1 MDARVDL
8 RDDVK
13 RQLAHYQGQLA
24 VSNPDLYRHL
34 ALYLQVLRSGLLTAV
49 QQACFH
55 LATQVEPSR
64 YQELPIRQRQHLHQR
79 MVSLVARTTTLLT
92 VEQVAHLAGQLE
104 RKRRN
109 TKRSNQERLI
119 AALEARA
126 SMDGDAPSLPVP
138 EGSINLGLALPLAPE
153 LFEPRSISGLLPM
166 EDGGSP
172 FGDRESQ
179 VSSQE
184 DDSDFELPSDRDG
197 AEHLQA
203 VEAMVAAF
211 GEVLASS
218 LQAKG
223 LEGSLLRDDSDKD
236 SDELS
241 GDDSDGSSRDDND
254 GSSRDDND
262 DASDE
267 VCGDVEPETRPLAPW
282 DQAHL
287 PRNPVDLLLWLDG
300 FERAIAQRL
309 RNLSHTLN
317 VELLRQGVSRSL
329 LPVSLLDAALKGQLE
344 PLSAPANVLRV
355 PLPFGS
361 PDGPAALEA
370 GAVLL
375 RLSDLELEQ
384 PKLRTCRSRVQQHRQ
399 ELRRMAQHYRR
410 LERRLQSLEAEQLW
424 LQDITTAQATPKTP

>member
-1 MDARVDL
+1 MDL

-13 RQLAHYQGQLA
+13 RQLAHHQGQLA

-64 YQELPIRQRQHLHQR
+64 YQELPSRQRQHLHQR
-79 MVSLVARTTTLLT
+79 MVSLVARTTSLLT

-104 RKRRN
+104 RKRLN
-109 TKRSNQERLI
+109 SKRSNQERLI

-126 SMDGDAPSLPVP
+126 SRDGDSPSLPSP
-138 EGSINLGLALPLAPE
+138 EGSINLGLALPLAPDF
-153 LFEPRSISGLLPM
+153 FEPHSISGLLPID
-166 EDGGSP
+166 DGGSSM
-172 FGDRESQ
+172 GESEAQ
-179 VSSQE
+179 GTSQA
-184 DDSDFELPSDRDG
+184 DDSGFELPSDMDE
-197 AEHLQA
+197 AEHLEA

-211 GEVLASS
+211 GEVLSSS
-218 LQAKG
+218 LQASG
-223 LEGSLLRDDSDKD
+223 DDTDEASGDDTDEAGFAD
-236 SDELS
+236 SDEVRV
-241 GDDSDGSSRDDND
+241 G
-254 GSSRDDND
+254 
-262 DASDE
+262 A
-267 VCGDVEPETRPLAPW
+267 RPLAPW

-287 PRNPVDLLLWLDG
+287 PRNPVALLLWLDG

-309 RNLSHTLN
+309 RNLSHAMN

-361 PDGPAALEA
+361 PDGPASLEA

-424 LQDITTAQATPKTP
+424 LQDITTAQAPPETP

>member
-1 MDARVDL
+1 MDL

-13 RQLAHYQGQLA
+13 RQLAHHQGQLA

-64 YQELPIRQRQHLHQR
+64 YQELPSRQRQHLHQR
-79 MVSLVARTTTLLT
+79 MVSLVARTTSLLT

-104 RKRRN
+104 RKRLN
-109 TKRSNQERLI
+109 SKRSNQERLI

-126 SMDGDAPSLPVP
+126 SRDGDSPSLPSP
-138 EGSINLGLALPLAPE
+138 EGSINLGLALPLAPDF
-153 LFEPRSISGLLPM
+153 FEPHSITGLLPID
-166 EDGGSP
+166 DGGSSM
-172 FGDRESQ
+172 GESEAQ
-179 VSSQE
+179 GTSQA
-184 DDSDFELPSDRDG
+184 DDSGFELPSDMDE
-197 AEHLQA
+197 AEHLEA

-211 GEVLASS
+211 GEVLSSS
-218 LQAKG
+218 LQASG
-223 LEGSLLRDDSDKD
+223 DDTDEASGDDTDEAGFAD
-236 SDELS
+236 SDEVRV
-241 GDDSDGSSRDDND
+241 G
-254 GSSRDDND
+254 
-262 DASDE
+262 A
-267 VCGDVEPETRPLAPW
+267 RPLAPW

-287 PRNPVDLLLWLDG
+287 PRNPVALLLWLDG

-309 RNLSHTLN
+309 RNLSHALN

-424 LQDITTAQATPKTP
+424 LQDITTAQAPPETP

>member
-1 MDARVDL
+1 MDL

-13 RQLAHYQGQLA
+13 RQLAHHQGQLA

-64 YQELPIRQRQHLHQR
+64 YQELPSRQRQHLHQR
-79 MVSLVARTTTLLT
+79 MVSLVARTTSLLT

-109 TKRSNQERLI
+109 SKRSNQERLI

-126 SMDGDAPSLPVP
+126 SRDGDAPAPPNP

-153 LFEPRSISGLLPM
+153 LFESRSISGLLPM
-166 EDGGSP
+166 DDGGLP

-179 VSSQE
+179 GSSQE
-184 DDSDFELPSDRDG
+184 DDSGFELPSDMDE

-211 GEVLASS
+211 GEVLSSS
-218 LQAKG
+218 LQG
-223 LEGSLLRDDSDKD
+223 RDIEGAGRGDDTSDGIED
-236 SDELS
+236 DAD
-241 GDDSDGSSRDDND
+241 DDSDGASGD
-254 GSSRDDND
+254 GE
-262 DASDE
+262 A
-267 VCGDVEPETRPLAPW
+267 ETRPLAPW

-287 PRNPVDLLLWLDG
+287 PRNPVALLLWLDG
-300 FERAIAQRL
+300 FERAVGQRL
-309 RNLSHTLN
+309 RNLSHALN

-399 ELRRMAQHYRR
+399 ELRRMAQRYRR

-424 LQDITTAQATPKTP
+424 LQDITTAQTALKTSKPKTP

>member
-1 MDARVDL
+1 VDL
-8 RDDVK
+8 REDVK
-13 RQLAHYQGQLA
+13 RQLAHHQGQLA

-34 ALYLQVLRSGLLTAV
+34 ALYLQVLRTGLLTAV

-64 YQELPIRQRQHLHQR
+64 YQELPSRQRQHLHQR
-79 MVSLVARTTTLLT
+79 MVSLVARTTSLLT

-126 SMDGDAPSLPVP
+126 SREGDAPSLPSP

-153 LFEPRSISGLLPM
+153 LFEPRSISGLLPI

-172 FGDRESQ
+172 FVDRESQ
-179 VSSQE
+179 GPSQG
-184 DDSDFELPSDRDG
+184 DDSGFELPSDMDE

-211 GEVLASS
+211 GEVLSSS
-218 LQAKG
+218 LQARG
-223 LEGSLLRDDSDKD
+223 LEGALLG
-236 SDELS
+236 DEF
-241 GDDSDGSSRDDND
+241 GDDSDV
-254 GSSRDDND
+254 SSRDDND
-262 DASDE
+262 DD
-267 VCGDVEPETRPLAPW
+267 GNVEAETRPLAPW

-287 PRNPVDLLLWLDG
+287 PRDPVALLLWLDG

-309 RNLSHTLN
+309 RNLSHALN

-329 LPVSLLDAALKGQLE
+329 LPVTLLDAALKGHLE
-344 PLSAPANVLRV
+344 PLSAPPNVLRV

-361 PDGPAALEA
+361 PDGPASLEA

-375 RLSDLELEQ
+375 RLGDLEMEQ

-399 ELRRMAQHYRR
+399 DLRRMAQHYRR

-424 LQDITTAQATPKTP
+424 LQDITPAQAAPKPPVPKAPTPPEAPSP

>member
-1 MDARVDL
+1 
-8 RDDVK
+8 
-13 RQLAHYQGQLA
+13 
-24 VSNPDLYRHL
+24 
-34 ALYLQVLRSGLLTAV
+34 
-49 QQACFH
+49 
-55 LATQVEPSR
+55 
-64 YQELPIRQRQHLHQR
+64 
-79 MVSLVARTTTLLT
+79 MVSLVARTTSLLT

-104 RKRRN
+104 RKRLN
-109 TKRSNQERLI
+109 SKRSNQERLI

-126 SMDGDAPSLPVP
+126 SRDGEAPSLPSP

-166 EDGGSP
+166 DEGDSP
-172 FGDRESQ
+172 FGDRRSEG
-179 VSSQE
+179 SSQE
-184 DDSDFELPSDRDG
+184 DDSSFELPSDMDE

-211 GEVLASS
+211 GEVLSSS
-218 LQAKG
+218 LQARG
-223 LEGSLLRDDSDKD
+223 LEGALRGDDTDDDSD
-236 SDELS
+236 EAS
-241 GDDSDGSSRDDND
+241 GDGE
-254 GSSRDDND
+254 
-262 DASDE
+262 A
-267 VCGDVEPETRPLAPW
+267 ETRPLAPW

-287 PRNPVDLLLWLDG
+287 PRNPVALLLWLDG

-309 RNLSHTLN
+309 RNLSHAMN

-424 LQDITTAQATPKTP
+424 LQDITTAQAPPETP

>member
-1 MDARVDL
+1 MDL
-8 RDDVK
+8 NDDVK
-13 RQLAHYQGQLA
+13 RQLAHHQGQLA

-64 YQELPIRQRQHLHQR
+64 YQELPSRQRQHLHQR
-79 MVSLVARTTTLLT
+79 MASLVARTTSLLT

-104 RKRRN
+104 RKRLN
-109 TKRSNQERLI
+109 SKRSNQERLI

-126 SMDGDAPSLPVP
+126 SRDGDSPSLPSP
-138 EGSINLGLALPLAPE
+138 EGSINLGLALPLAPDF
-153 LFEPRSISGLLPM
+153 FEPHSISGLLPID
-166 EDGGSP
+166 DGGSSM
-172 FGDRESQ
+172 GESEAQ
-179 VSSQE
+179 GTSQA
-184 DDSDFELPSDRDG
+184 DDSGFELPSDMDE
-197 AEHLQA
+197 AEHLEA

-211 GEVLASS
+211 GEVLSSS
-218 LQAKG
+218 LQASG
-223 LEGSLLRDDSDKD
+223 DDTDEASGDDTDEAGFAD
-236 SDELS
+236 SDEVRV
-241 GDDSDGSSRDDND
+241 G
-254 GSSRDDND
+254 
-262 DASDE
+262 A
-267 VCGDVEPETRPLAPW
+267 RPLAPW

-287 PRNPVDLLLWLDG
+287 PRNPVALLLWLDG

-309 RNLSHTLN
+309 RNLSHAMN

-361 PDGPAALEA
+361 PDGPASLEA

-424 LQDITTAQATPKTP
+424 LQDITTAQAPPETP

>member
-1 MDARVDL
+1 MDL

-13 RQLAHYQGQLA
+13 RQLAHHQGQLA

-64 YQELPIRQRQHLHQR
+64 YQELPSRQRQHLHQR
-79 MVSLVARTTTLLT
+79 MASLVARTTSLLT

-104 RKRRN
+104 RKRLN
-109 TKRSNQERLI
+109 SKRSNQERLI

-126 SMDGDAPSLPVP
+126 SRDGDAPSLPSP
-138 EGSINLGLALPLAPE
+138 EGSINLGLALPLAPDF
-153 LFEPRSISGLLPM
+153 FEPHSISGLLPID
-166 EDGGSP
+166 DGGSSM
-172 FGDRESQ
+172 GEREAQGTSQ
-179 VSSQE
+179 D
-184 DDSDFELPSDRDG
+184 DDSGFELPSDMDE
-197 AEHLQA
+197 AEHLEA

-211 GEVLASS
+211 GEVLSSS
-218 LQAKG
+218 LQASG
-223 LEGSLLRDDSDKD
+223 DDTDEASGDDTDEAGFAD
-236 SDELS
+236 SDEVRV
-241 GDDSDGSSRDDND
+241 G
-254 GSSRDDND
+254 
-262 DASDE
+262 A
-267 VCGDVEPETRPLAPW
+267 RPLAPW

-287 PRNPVDLLLWLDG
+287 PRNPVALLLWLDG

-309 RNLSHTLN
+309 RNLSHALN

-361 PDGPAALEA
+361 PDGPAPLEA

-410 LERRLQSLEAEQLW
+410 LERRLESLEAEQLW
-424 LQDITTAQATPKTP
+424 LQDITTAQAAPKISAPKTP

>member
-1 MDARVDL
+1 VDL
-8 RDDVK
+8 REDVK
-13 RQLAHYQGQLA
+13 RQLAHHQGQLA

-64 YQELPIRQRQHLHQR
+64 YQELPSRQRQHLHQR
-79 MVSLVARTTTLLT
+79 MASLVARTTSLLT

-104 RKRRN
+104 RKRLN
-109 TKRSNQERLI
+109 SKRSNQERLI

-126 SMDGDAPSLPVP
+126 SRDGDAPSLPTP

-172 FGDRESQ
+172 FGNRESHGP
-179 VSSQE
+179 SQD
-184 DDSDFELPSDRDG
+184 DDSGLELPSDMDEV
-197 AEHLQA
+197 EHLQA

-211 GEVLASS
+211 GEVLSSS
-218 LQAKG
+218 LQARD
-223 LEGSLLRDDSDKD
+223 LEGSLRGDEIGDDADDGNDEVSDDDSDVAADTK
-236 SDELS
+236 
-241 GDDSDGSSRDDND
+241 
-254 GSSRDDND
+254 
-262 DASDE
+262 
-267 VCGDVEPETRPLAPW
+267 PLAPW

-287 PRNPVDLLLWLDG
+287 PRNPVALLLWLDG

-309 RNLSHTLN
+309 RNLSHALN
-317 VELLRQGVSRSL
+317 VELLRQGVSRNL
-329 LPVSLLDAALKGQLE
+329 LPVNLLDAALKGQLE
-344 PLSAPANVLRV
+344 PLSAPPNVLRV

-361 PDGPAALEA
+361 PDGPALLEA

-375 RLSDLELEQ
+375 RLGDLELEQ

-410 LERRLQSLEAEQLW
+410 LERRLESLEAEQLW
-424 LQDITTAQATPKTP
+424 LQDITSVQAPPKTP

>member
-1 MDARVDL
+1 MDL

-13 RQLAHYQGQLA
+13 RQLAHHQGQLA

-64 YQELPIRQRQHLHQR
+64 YQELPSRQRQHLHQR
-79 MVSLVARTTTLLT
+79 MASLVARTTSLLT
-92 VEQVAHLAGQLE
+92 VEQVSHLAGQLE
-104 RKRRN
+104 RKRLN
-109 TKRSNQERLI
+109 SKRSNQERLI

-126 SMDGDAPSLPVP
+126 SRDGDAPAPPNP

-153 LFEPRSISGLLPM
+153 LFESRSISGLLPM
-166 EDGGSP
+166 DDGGLP

-179 VSSQE
+179 GSSQE
-184 DDSDFELPSDRDG
+184 DDSGFELPSDMDE

-211 GEVLASS
+211 GEVLSSS
-218 LQAKG
+218 LQGRDIEGAGRGDDTSDG
-223 LEGSLLRDDSDKD
+223 LGDDADDDADDDSDEA
-236 SDELS
+236 SV
-241 GDDSDGSSRDDND
+241 DGE
-254 GSSRDDND
+254 
-262 DASDE
+262 AQ
-267 VCGDVEPETRPLAPW
+267 TRPLAPW

-287 PRNPVDLLLWLDG
+287 PRNPVALLLWLDG

-309 RNLSHTLN
+309 RNLSHALN

-424 LQDITTAQATPKTP
+424 LQDITTAQAPPKTP

>member
-1 MDARVDL
+1 MDL

-13 RQLAHYQGQLA
+13 RQLAHHQGQLA

-64 YQELPIRQRQHLHQR
+64 YQELPSRQRQHLHQR
-79 MVSLVARTTTLLT
+79 MVSLVARTTSLLT

-104 RKRRN
+104 RKRLN
-109 TKRSNQERLI
+109 SKRSNQERLI

-126 SMDGDAPSLPVP
+126 SRDGDSPSLPSP
-138 EGSINLGLALPLAPE
+138 EGSINLGLALPLAPDF
-153 LFEPRSISGLLPM
+153 FEPHSISGLLPID
-166 EDGGSP
+166 DGGSSM
-172 FGDRESQ
+172 GESEAQ
-179 VSSQE
+179 GTSQA
-184 DDSDFELPSDRDG
+184 DDSGFELPSDMDE
-197 AEHLQA
+197 AEHLEA

-211 GEVLASS
+211 GEVLSSS
-218 LQAKG
+218 LQASG
-223 LEGSLLRDDSDKD
+223 DDTDEASGDDTDEAGFAD
-236 SDELS
+236 SDEVRV
-241 GDDSDGSSRDDND
+241 G
-254 GSSRDDND
+254 
-262 DASDE
+262 A
-267 VCGDVEPETRPLAPW
+267 RPLAPW

-287 PRNPVDLLLWLDG
+287 PRNPVALLLWLDG

-309 RNLSHTLN
+309 RNLSHALN

-361 PDGPAALEA
+361 PDGPASLEA

-424 LQDITTAQATPKTP
+424 LQDITTAQAAPKTSAPKTP

>member
-1 MDARVDL
+1 VDL

-13 RQLAHYQGQLA
+13 RQLAHHQGQLA

-34 ALYLQVLRSGLLTAV
+34 ALYLQVLRAGLLNAV

-55 LATQVEPSR
+55 LATQVEPGR
-64 YQELPIRQRQHLHQR
+64 YQELPSRQRHHLHQR
-79 MVSLVARTTTLLT
+79 MVSLVARTTSLLT

-104 RKRRN
+104 GKRLSS
-109 TKRSNQERLI
+109 KRSNQERLI

-126 SMDGDAPSLPVP
+126 SRDGEAPSLPNP

-153 LFEPRSISGLLPM
+153 LFEPRSISGLLPT

-172 FGDRESQ
+172 FGDGDFQGTSQ
-179 VSSQE
+179 G
-184 DDSDFELPSDRDG
+184 DDSGFELPSDAMDE

-211 GEVLASS
+211 GEVLSSS
-218 LQAKG
+218 LQATG
-223 LEGSLLRDDSDKD
+223 LEGDEIGDCADDG
-236 SDELS
+236 SDEAS
-241 GDDSDGSSRDDND
+241 G
-254 GSSRDDND
+254 DDND
-262 DASDE
+262 DNDDNHDTDDQR
-267 VCGDVEPETRPLAPW
+267 DVGAETRPLAPW

-287 PRNPVDLLLWLDG
+287 PRNPLALLHWLDG
-300 FERAIAQRL
+300 FERAIGQRL
-309 RNLSHTLN
+309 RNLSHALN

-361 PDGPAALEA
+361 PDGPAPLEA

-424 LQDITTAQATPKTP
+424 LQDITTAQAPPKTPAPKTSAPETP

>member
-1 MDARVDL
+1 MDL

-13 RQLAHYQGQLA
+13 RQLAHHQGQLA

-34 ALYLQVLRSGLLTAV
+34 ALYLQVLRAGLLTAV

-64 YQELPIRQRQHLHQR
+64 YQELPSRQRQHLHQR
-79 MVSLVARTTTLLT
+79 MASLVARTTSLLT

-104 RKRRN
+104 RKRLN
-109 TKRSNQERLI
+109 SKRSNQERLI

-126 SMDGDAPSLPVP
+126 SRDGDSPSLPSP
-138 EGSINLGLALPLAPE
+138 EGSINLGLALPLAPDF
-153 LFEPRSISGLLPM
+153 FEPHSISGLLPID
-166 EDGGSP
+166 DGGSSM
-172 FGDRESQ
+172 GESEAQ
-179 VSSQE
+179 GTSQA
-184 DDSDFELPSDRDG
+184 DDSGFELPSDMDE
-197 AEHLQA
+197 AEHLEA

-211 GEVLASS
+211 GEVLSSS
-218 LQAKG
+218 LQASG
-223 LEGSLLRDDSDKD
+223 DDTDEASGDDTDEAGFAD
-236 SDELS
+236 SDEVRV
-241 GDDSDGSSRDDND
+241 G
-254 GSSRDDND
+254 
-262 DASDE
+262 A
-267 VCGDVEPETRPLAPW
+267 RPLAPW

-287 PRNPVDLLLWLDG
+287 PRNPVALLLWLDG

-309 RNLSHTLN
+309 RNLSHAMN

-424 LQDITTAQATPKTP
+424 LQDITTAQAPPKTP

>member
-1 MDARVDL
+1 MDL

-13 RQLAHYQGQLA
+13 RQLAHHQGQLA

-64 YQELPIRQRQHLHQR
+64 YQELPSRQRQHLHQR
-79 MVSLVARTTTLLT
+79 MASLVARTTSLLT

-104 RKRRN
+104 RKRLN
-109 TKRSNQERLI
+109 SKRSNQERLI

-126 SMDGDAPSLPVP
+126 SRDGDSPSLPSP
-138 EGSINLGLALPLAPE
+138 EGSINLGLALPLAPDF
-153 LFEPRSISGLLPM
+153 FEPHSISGLLPI
-166 EDGGSP
+166 D
-172 FGDRESQ
+172 DD
-179 VSSQE
+179 VSSIGEREAQGTSQD
-184 DDSDFELPSDRDG
+184 DDSGFELPSDMDE
-197 AEHLQA
+197 AEHLEA

-211 GEVLASS
+211 GEVLSSS
-218 LQAKG
+218 LQASG
-223 LEGSLLRDDSDKD
+223 DDTDEASGDDTDEAGFAD
-236 SDELS
+236 SDEVRV
-241 GDDSDGSSRDDND
+241 G
-254 GSSRDDND
+254 
-262 DASDE
+262 A
-267 VCGDVEPETRPLAPW
+267 RPLAPW

-287 PRNPVDLLLWLDG
+287 PRNPVALLLWLDG

-309 RNLSHTLN
+309 RNLSHALN

-361 PDGPAALEA
+361 PDGPAPLEA

-410 LERRLQSLEAEQLW
+410 LERRLESLEAEQLW
-424 LQDITTAQATPKTP
+424 LQDITTAQAAPKISAPKTP

>member
-1 MDARVDL
+1 VDL

-13 RQLAHYQGQLA
+13 RQLAHHQGQLA

-55 LATQVEPSR
+55 LATQVDPSR
-64 YQELPIRQRQHLHQR
+64 YQELPSRQRQHLHQR
-79 MVSLVARTTTLLT
+79 MVSLVARTTSLLT

-109 TKRSNQERLI
+109 SKRSNQERLI

-126 SMDGDAPSLPVP
+126 SRDGEPPSPPNP

-153 LFEPRSISGLLPM
+153 LFESRSISGLLPM
-166 EDGGSP
+166 DDGGSP

-179 VSSQE
+179 GFSQE
-184 DDSDFELPSDRDG
+184 DDSGFELPSDMDE

-211 GEVLASS
+211 GEVLSSS
-218 LQAKG
+218 LQG
-223 LEGSLLRDDSDKD
+223 RDLEGAGRGDDTSDGIEND
-236 SDELS
+236 AD
-241 GDDSDGSSRDDND
+241 DDSDGASGD
-254 GSSRDDND
+254 GE
-262 DASDE
+262 A
-267 VCGDVEPETRPLAPW
+267 ETRPLAPW

-287 PRNPVDLLLWLDG
+287 PRDPVALLLWLDG
-300 FERAIAQRL
+300 FERALGQRL
-309 RNLSHTLN
+309 RNLSHALN

-424 LQDITTAQATPKTP
+424 LQDITTAQAAPKTP

>member
-1 MDARVDL
+1 MDL

-13 RQLAHYQGQLA
+13 RQLAHHQGQLA

-64 YQELPIRQRQHLHQR
+64 YQELPSPQRQHLHQR
-79 MVSLVARTTTLLT
+79 MASLVARTTSLLT
-92 VEQVAHLAGQLE
+92 VEQVSHLAGQLE

-109 TKRSNQERLI
+109 SKRSNQERLI

-126 SMDGDAPSLPVP
+126 SRDGDAPSLPSP

-166 EDGGSP
+166 DDGGSP

-179 VSSQE
+179 GSSQE
-184 DDSDFELPSDRDG
+184 DDSGFELPSDMDE

-211 GEVLASS
+211 GEVLSSS
-218 LQAKG
+218 LQG
-223 LEGSLLRDDSDKD
+223 RDLEGTGPGDDTIDGNE
-236 SDELS
+236 DEADEESEEVS
-241 GDDSDGSSRDDND
+241 GDLG
-254 GSSRDDND
+254 
-262 DASDE
+262 A
-267 VCGDVEPETRPLAPW
+267 ETRPLAPW

-287 PRNPVDLLLWLDG
+287 PRTPVALLLWLDG
-300 FERAIAQRL
+300 FERAVGQRL
-309 RNLSHTLN
+309 RNLSHALN

-424 LQDITTAQATPKTP
+424 LQDITTAQAAPKTSAPKTP

>member
-1 MDARVDL
+1 MDL

-13 RQLAHYQGQLA
+13 RQLAHHQGQLA

-49 QQACFH
+49 KQACFH

-64 YQELPIRQRQHLHQR
+64 YQQLPSRQRQHLHQR
-79 MVSLVARTTTLLT
+79 MASLVARTTSLLT

-104 RKRRN
+104 RKRLN
-109 TKRSNQERLI
+109 SKRSNQERLI

-126 SMDGDAPSLPVP
+126 SRDGDAPSLPTP

-179 VSSQE
+179 GPSQD
-184 DDSDFELPSDRDG
+184 DDSGFELPSDMDE

-211 GEVLASS
+211 GEVLSSS
-218 LQAKG
+218 LQARG
-223 LEGSLLRDDSDKD
+223 LEGAGRGVDTSDGLGDDADDGLDADTSDQSCTG
-236 SDELS
+236 SDEAS
-241 GDDSDGSSRDDND
+241 GDVG
-254 GSSRDDND
+254 
-262 DASDE
+262 A
-267 VCGDVEPETRPLAPW
+267 ETRPLAPW

-287 PRNPVDLLLWLDG
+287 PRNPVALLLWLDG

-309 RNLSHTLN
+309 RNLSHALN

-410 LERRLQSLEAEQLW
+410 LERRLESLEAEQLW
-424 LQDITTAQATPKTP
+424 LQDITSVQAPPKTP

>member
-1 MDARVDL
+1 MDL

-13 RQLAHYQGQLA
+13 RQLAHHQGQLA

-64 YQELPIRQRQHLHQR
+64 YQELPSRQRQHLHQR
-79 MVSLVARTTTLLT
+79 MVSLVARTTSLLT

-104 RKRRN
+104 RKRLN
-109 TKRSNQERLI
+109 SKRSNQERLI

-126 SMDGDAPSLPVP
+126 SRDGDAPAPPNP

-153 LFEPRSISGLLPM
+153 LFESRSISGLLPM
-166 EDGGSP
+166 DDGGSP

-179 VSSQE
+179 GSSQE
-184 DDSDFELPSDRDG
+184 DDSDLELPADMDE

-211 GEVLASS
+211 GEVLSSS
-218 LQAKG
+218 LQARG
-223 LEGSLLRDDSDKD
+223 LEGAPRGDDIDEAGGDDIDAPGGDETDDDSD
-236 SDELS
+236 EAS
-241 GDDSDGSSRDDND
+241 GDGE
-254 GSSRDDND
+254 
-262 DASDE
+262 A
-267 VCGDVEPETRPLAPW
+267 ETRPLAPW

-287 PRNPVDLLLWLDG
+287 PRNPVALLLWLDG

-309 RNLSHTLN
+309 RNLSHALN

-361 PDGPAALEA
+361 PDGPASLEA
-370 GAVLL
+370 AAVLL

-424 LQDITTAQATPKTP
+424 LQDITTAQAAPKTSAPKTP

>member
-1 MDARVDL
+1 VDL

-13 RQLAHYQGQLA
+13 RQLAHHQGQLA

-64 YQELPIRQRQHLHQR
+64 YQELPSRQRQHLHQR
-79 MVSLVARTTTLLT
+79 MVSLVARTTSLLT

-109 TKRSNQERLI
+109 SKRSNQERLI

-126 SMDGDAPSLPVP
+126 SRDGDAPAPPNP

-153 LFEPRSISGLLPM
+153 LFESRSISGLLPM
-166 EDGGSP
+166 DDGGLP

-179 VSSQE
+179 GSSQE
-184 DDSDFELPSDRDG
+184 DDSGFELPSDMDE

-211 GEVLASS
+211 GEVLSSS
-218 LQAKG
+218 LQG
-223 LEGSLLRDDSDKD
+223 RDIEGAGRGDDTSDGIED
-236 SDELS
+236 DAD
-241 GDDSDGSSRDDND
+241 DDSDGASGD
-254 GSSRDDND
+254 GE
-262 DASDE
+262 A
-267 VCGDVEPETRPLAPW
+267 ETRPLAPW

-287 PRNPVDLLLWLDG
+287 PRNPVALLLWLDG
-300 FERAIAQRL
+300 FERAVGQRL
-309 RNLSHTLN
+309 RNLSHALN

-399 ELRRMAQHYRR
+399 ELRRMAQRYRR

-424 LQDITTAQATPKTP
+424 LQDITTAQTAPKTSKPKTP

>member
-1 MDARVDL
+1 MDL

-13 RQLAHYQGQLA
+13 RQLAHHQGQLA

-64 YQELPIRQRQHLHQR
+64 YQELPSRQRQHLHQR
-79 MVSLVARTTTLLT
+79 MASLVARTTSLLT

-104 RKRRN
+104 RKRLN
-109 TKRSNQERLI
+109 SKRSNQERLI

-126 SMDGDAPSLPVP
+126 SRDGDAPSLPSP
-138 EGSINLGLALPLAPE
+138 EGSINLGLALPLAPDF
-153 LFEPRSISGLLPM
+153 FEPHSISGLLPID
-166 EDGGSP
+166 DG
-172 FGDRESQ
+172 
-179 VSSQE
+179 VSSIGEREAQGTSQD
-184 DDSDFELPSDRDG
+184 DDSGFELPSDMDE
-197 AEHLQA
+197 AEHLEA

-211 GEVLASS
+211 GEVLSSS
-218 LQAKG
+218 LQASG
-223 LEGSLLRDDSDKD
+223 DDTDEASGDDTDEAGFAD
-236 SDELS
+236 SDEVRV
-241 GDDSDGSSRDDND
+241 G
-254 GSSRDDND
+254 
-262 DASDE
+262 A
-267 VCGDVEPETRPLAPW
+267 RPLAPW

-287 PRNPVDLLLWLDG
+287 PRNPVALLLWLDG

-309 RNLSHTLN
+309 RNLSHALN

-361 PDGPAALEA
+361 PDGPAPLEA

-410 LERRLQSLEAEQLW
+410 LERRLESLEAEQLW
-424 LQDITTAQATPKTP
+424 LQDITTAQAAPKISAPKTP

>member
-1 MDARVDL
+1 MDL

-13 RQLAHYQGQLA
+13 RQLAHHQGQLA

-64 YQELPIRQRQHLHQR
+64 YQELPSRQRQHLHQR
-79 MVSLVARTTTLLT
+79 MASLVARTTSLLT

-104 RKRRN
+104 RKRLN
-109 TKRSNQERLI
+109 SKRSNQERLI

-126 SMDGDAPSLPVP
+126 SRDGDAPAPPNP

-153 LFEPRSISGLLPM
+153 LFESRSISGLLPM
-166 EDGGSP
+166 DDGGLP

-179 VSSQE
+179 GSSQE
-184 DDSDFELPSDRDG
+184 DDSGFELPSDMDE

-211 GEVLASS
+211 GEVLSSS
-218 LQAKG
+218 LQARG
-223 LEGSLLRDDSDKD
+223 LEGAGRGDDTSDGLGDDADDDADDDSDEA
-236 SDELS
+236 SV
-241 GDDSDGSSRDDND
+241 DGE
-254 GSSRDDND
+254 
-262 DASDE
+262 AQ
-267 VCGDVEPETRPLAPW
+267 TRPLAPW

-287 PRNPVDLLLWLDG
+287 PRNPVALLLWLDG

-309 RNLSHTLN
+309 RNLSHALN

-424 LQDITTAQATPKTP
+424 LQDITTAQAPPETP

>member
-1 MDARVDL
+1 MDL

-13 RQLAHYQGQLA
+13 RQLAHHQGQLA

-64 YQELPIRQRQHLHQR
+64 YQELPSRQRQHLHQR
-79 MVSLVARTTTLLT
+79 MVSLVGRTTSLLT

-109 TKRSNQERLI
+109 SKRSNQERLI

-126 SMDGDAPSLPVP
+126 SRDGDAPSLPSP

-172 FGDRESQ
+172 FGDRESHGT
-179 VSSQE
+179 SQA
-184 DDSDFELPSDRDG
+184 DDEGLELPSDMDE

-211 GEVLASS
+211 GEVLSSS
-218 LQAKG
+218 LQGRDLDAAGPGDDTSDG
-223 LEGSLLRDDSDKD
+223 LEDEAGDDG
-236 SDELS
+236 DEAS
-241 GDDSDGSSRDDND
+241 GDGE
-254 GSSRDDND
+254 
-262 DASDE
+262 A
-267 VCGDVEPETRPLAPW
+267 ETRPLAPW

-287 PRNPVDLLLWLDG
+287 PRDPVALLLWLDG
-300 FERAIAQRL
+300 FERALGQRL
-309 RNLSHTLN
+309 RNLSHALN

-424 LQDITTAQATPKTP
+424 LQDITTAQAAPKTP

>member
-1 MDARVDL
+1 
-8 RDDVK
+8 
-13 RQLAHYQGQLA
+13 
-24 VSNPDLYRHL
+24 
-34 ALYLQVLRSGLLTAV
+34 
-49 QQACFH
+49 
-55 LATQVEPSR
+55 
-64 YQELPIRQRQHLHQR
+64 
-79 MVSLVARTTTLLT
+79 MVSLVARTTSLLT

-104 RKRRN
+104 RKRLN
-109 TKRSNQERLI
+109 SKRSNQERLI

-126 SMDGDAPSLPVP
+126 SRDGDAPSVPSP

-153 LFEPRSISGLLPM
+153 LFESRSISGLLPM

-172 FGDRESQ
+172 FGDRESPG
-179 VSSQE
+179 SSQE
-184 DDSDFELPSDRDG
+184 DDSDFELPADMDE

-211 GEVLASS
+211 GEVLSSS
-218 LQAKG
+218 LQARG
-223 LEGSLLRDDSDKD
+223 LEGALRSDDTGDDDIDEASGDDIDAPGGDDTDDDSD
-236 SDELS
+236 EAS
-241 GDDSDGSSRDDND
+241 GDGE
-254 GSSRDDND
+254 
-262 DASDE
+262 A
-267 VCGDVEPETRPLAPW
+267 ETRPLAPW

-287 PRNPVDLLLWLDG
+287 PRNPVALLLWLDG
-300 FERAIAQRL
+300 FERALGQRL
-309 RNLSHTLN
+309 RNLSHALN

-361 PDGPAALEA
+361 PDGPASLEA

-375 RLSDLELEQ
+375 RLGDLELEQ

-424 LQDITTAQATPKTP
+424 LQDITTAQAPPETP

>member
-1 MDARVDL
+1 MDL

-13 RQLAHYQGQLA
+13 RQLAHHQGQLA

-64 YQELPIRQRQHLHQR
+64 YQELPSRQRQHLHQR
-79 MVSLVARTTTLLT
+79 MASLVARTTSLLT
-92 VEQVAHLAGQLE
+92 VEQVSHLAGQLE
-104 RKRRN
+104 RKRLN
-109 TKRSNQERLI
+109 SKRSNQERLI

-126 SMDGDAPSLPVP
+126 SRDGDSPSLPSP
-138 EGSINLGLALPLAPE
+138 EGSINLGLALPLAPDF
-153 LFEPRSISGLLPM
+153 FEPHSISGLLPID
-166 EDGGSP
+166 DGGSSM
-172 FGDRESQ
+172 GESEAQ
-179 VSSQE
+179 GTSQA
-184 DDSDFELPSDRDG
+184 DDSGFELPSDMDE
-197 AEHLQA
+197 AEHLEA

-211 GEVLASS
+211 GEVLSSS
-218 LQAKG
+218 LQASG
-223 LEGSLLRDDSDKD
+223 DDTDEASGDDTDEAGFAD
-236 SDELS
+236 SDEVRV
-241 GDDSDGSSRDDND
+241 G
-254 GSSRDDND
+254 
-262 DASDE
+262 A
-267 VCGDVEPETRPLAPW
+267 RPLAPW

-287 PRNPVDLLLWLDG
+287 PRNPVALLLWLDG

-309 RNLSHTLN
+309 RNLSHAMN

-361 PDGPAALEA
+361 PDGPASLEA

-424 LQDITTAQATPKTP
+424 LQDITTAQAAPKTSAPKTP

>member
-1 MDARVDL
+1 VDL

-13 RQLAHYQGQLA
+13 RQLAHHQGQLA

-64 YQELPIRQRQHLHQR
+64 YQELPSRQRQHLHQR
-79 MVSLVARTTTLLT
+79 MVSLVARTTSLLT

-104 RKRRN
+104 RKRLN
-109 TKRSNQERLI
+109 SKRSNQERLI

-126 SMDGDAPSLPVP
+126 SRDGDSPSLPSP
-138 EGSINLGLALPLAPE
+138 EGSINLGLALPLAPDF
-153 LFEPRSISGLLPM
+153 FEPHSISGLLPID
-166 EDGGSP
+166 DGGSSM
-172 FGDRESQ
+172 GESEAQ
-179 VSSQE
+179 GTSQA
-184 DDSDFELPSDRDG
+184 DDSGFELPSDMDE
-197 AEHLQA
+197 AEHLEA

-211 GEVLASS
+211 GEVLSSS
-218 LQAKG
+218 LQASG
-223 LEGSLLRDDSDKD
+223 DDTDEASGDDTDEAGFAD
-236 SDELS
+236 SDEVRV
-241 GDDSDGSSRDDND
+241 G
-254 GSSRDDND
+254 
-262 DASDE
+262 A
-267 VCGDVEPETRPLAPW
+267 RPLAPW

-287 PRNPVDLLLWLDG
+287 PRNPVALLLWLDG

-309 RNLSHTLN
+309 RNLSHAMN

-424 LQDITTAQATPKTP
+424 LQDITTAQAPPETP

>member
-1 MDARVDL
+1 MDL

-13 RQLAHYQGQLA
+13 RQLAHHQGQLA

-64 YQELPIRQRQHLHQR
+64 YQELPSRQRQHLHQR

-104 RKRRN
+104 RQRRN

-166 EDGGSP
+166 EDGSSP

-179 VSSQE
+179 GSSQD

-223 LEGSLLRDDSDKD
+223 LEGSLLRDDSDED

-241 GDDSDGSSRDDND
+241 GD
-254 GSSRDDND
+254 
-262 DASDE
+262 ASDE
-267 VCGDVEPETRPLAPW
+267 VSGDVEPETRPLAPW

-309 RNLSHTLN
+309 RNLSHALN

>member
-1 MDARVDL
+1 VDL

-13 RQLAHYQGQLA
+13 RQLAHHQGQLA

-64 YQELPIRQRQHLHQR
+64 YQELPSRQRQHLHQR
-79 MVSLVARTTTLLT
+79 MVSLVARTTSLLT

-104 RKRRN
+104 RKRLN
-109 TKRSNQERLI
+109 SKRSNQERLI

-126 SMDGDAPSLPVP
+126 SRDGDSPSLPSP
-138 EGSINLGLALPLAPE
+138 EGSINLGLALPLAPDF
-153 LFEPRSISGLLPM
+153 FEPHSISGLLPID
-166 EDGGSP
+166 DGGSSM
-172 FGDRESQ
+172 GESEAQ
-179 VSSQE
+179 GTSQA
-184 DDSDFELPSDRDG
+184 DDSGFELPSDMDE
-197 AEHLQA
+197 AEHLEA

-211 GEVLASS
+211 GEVLSSS
-218 LQAKG
+218 LQASG
-223 LEGSLLRDDSDKD
+223 DDTDEASGDDTDEAGFAD
-236 SDELS
+236 SDEVRV
-241 GDDSDGSSRDDND
+241 G
-254 GSSRDDND
+254 
-262 DASDE
+262 A
-267 VCGDVEPETRPLAPW
+267 RPLAPW

-287 PRNPVDLLLWLDG
+287 PRNPVALLLWLDG

-309 RNLSHTLN
+309 RNLSHAMN

-361 PDGPAALEA
+361 PDGPASLEA

-424 LQDITTAQATPKTP
+424 LQDITTAQAAPKTSAPKTP

>member
-1 MDARVDL
+1 VDL

-13 RQLAHYQGQLA
+13 RQLAHHQGQLA

-64 YQELPIRQRQHLHQR
+64 YQELPSLQRQHLHQR

-138 EGSINLGLALPLAPE
+138 EGSINLGMALPLAPE

-166 EDGGSP
+166 EDGSSP
-172 FGDRESQ
+172 FGDQESQ
-179 VSSQE
+179 GPSQE

-223 LEGSLLRDDSDKD
+223 LEGSLLRDDSDEDSGND
-236 SDELS
+236 SDEVS
-241 GDDSDGSSRDDND
+241 GDI
-254 GSSRDDND
+254 
-262 DASDE
+262 
-267 VCGDVEPETRPLAPW
+267 EPETRPLAPW

-309 RNLSHTLN
+309 RNLSHALN

>member
-1 MDARVDL
+1 MDL

-13 RQLAHYQGQLA
+13 RQLAHHQGQLA

-64 YQELPIRQRQHLHQR
+64 YQELPSRQRQHLHQR
-79 MVSLVARTTTLLT
+79 MVSLVARTTSLLT

-109 TKRSNQERLI
+109 SKRSNQERLI

-126 SMDGDAPSLPVP
+126 SRDGEPPSPPNP

-153 LFEPRSISGLLPM
+153 LFESRSISGLLPM
-166 EDGGSP
+166 DDGGLP

-179 VSSQE
+179 GSSQE
-184 DDSDFELPSDRDG
+184 DDSGFELPSDMDE

-211 GEVLASS
+211 GEVLSSS
-218 LQAKG
+218 LQG
-223 LEGSLLRDDSDKD
+223 RDLEGAGRGDDTSDGIED
-236 SDELS
+236 DA
-241 GDDSDGSSRDDND
+241 GDDSDGASGD
-254 GSSRDDND
+254 GE
-262 DASDE
+262 A
-267 VCGDVEPETRPLAPW
+267 ETRPLAPW

-287 PRNPVDLLLWLDG
+287 PRNPVALLLWLDG
-300 FERAIAQRL
+300 FERALGQRL
-309 RNLSHTLN
+309 RNLSHALN

-424 LQDITTAQATPKTP
+424 LQDITTAQAAPKTSKPKTP

>member
-1 MDARVDL
+1 MDL

-13 RQLAHYQGQLA
+13 RQLAHHQGQLA

-64 YQELPIRQRQHLHQR
+64 YQELPSRQRQHLHQR
-79 MVSLVARTTTLLT
+79 MVSLVARTTSLLT

-104 RKRRN
+104 RKRLN
-109 TKRSNQERLI
+109 SKRSNQERLI

-126 SMDGDAPSLPVP
+126 SRDGDAPAPPNP

-153 LFEPRSISGLLPM
+153 LFESRSISGLLPM
-166 EDGGSP
+166 DDGGLP

-179 VSSQE
+179 GSSQE
-184 DDSDFELPSDRDG
+184 DDSGFELPSGMDEAG
-197 AEHLQA
+197 HLQA

-211 GEVLASS
+211 GEVLSSS
-218 LQAKG
+218 LQARGPEDAGRGDDTSDG
-223 LEGSLLRDDSDKD
+223 LGDDADDDSDEA
-236 SDELS
+236 SV
-241 GDDSDGSSRDDND
+241 DGE
-254 GSSRDDND
+254 
-262 DASDE
+262 AQ
-267 VCGDVEPETRPLAPW
+267 TRPLAPW

-287 PRNPVDLLLWLDG
+287 PRNPVALLLWLDG

-309 RNLSHTLN
+309 RNLSHAMN
-317 VELLRQGVSRSL
+317 DELLRQGVSRSL

-361 PDGPAALEA
+361 PDGPASLEA

-424 LQDITTAQATPKTP
+424 LQDITTAQAAPKTSAPKTP

>member
-1 MDARVDL
+1 MDL

-13 RQLAHYQGQLA
+13 RQLAHHQGQLA

-64 YQELPIRQRQHLHQR
+64 YQELPSRQRQHLHQR
-79 MVSLVARTTTLLT
+79 MASLVARTTSLLT
-92 VEQVAHLAGQLE
+92 VEQVSHLAGQLE
-104 RKRRN
+104 RKRLN
-109 TKRSNQERLI
+109 SKRSNQERLI

-126 SMDGDAPSLPVP
+126 SRDGDAPAPPNP

-153 LFEPRSISGLLPM
+153 LFESRSISGLLPM
-166 EDGGSP
+166 DDGGLP

-179 VSSQE
+179 GSSQE
-184 DDSDFELPSDRDG
+184 DDSGFELPSDMDE

-211 GEVLASS
+211 GEVLSSS
-218 LQAKG
+218 LQGRDIEGAGRGDDTSDG
-223 LEGSLLRDDSDKD
+223 LGDDADDDADDDSDEA
-236 SDELS
+236 SV
-241 GDDSDGSSRDDND
+241 DGE
-254 GSSRDDND
+254 
-262 DASDE
+262 AQ
-267 VCGDVEPETRPLAPW
+267 TRPLAPW

-287 PRNPVDLLLWLDG
+287 PRNPVALLLWLDG

-309 RNLSHTLN
+309 RNLSHAMN

-361 PDGPAALEA
+361 PDGPASLEA

-424 LQDITTAQATPKTP
+424 LQDITTAQAPPKTP

>member
-1 MDARVDL
+1 VDL

-13 RQLAHYQGQLA
+13 RQLAHHQGQLA

-64 YQELPIRQRQHLHQR
+64 YQELPSRQRQQLHQR
-79 MVSLVARTTTLLT
+79 MASLVARTTSLLT
-92 VEQVAHLAGQLE
+92 VEQVSHLAGQLE

-109 TKRSNQERLI
+109 SKRSNQERLI

-126 SMDGDAPSLPVP
+126 SRDGDAPSLPSP

-166 EDGGSP
+166 DDGGSP

-179 VSSQE
+179 GSSQE
-184 DDSDFELPSDRDG
+184 DDSGFELPSDMDE

-211 GEVLASS
+211 GEVLSSS
-218 LQAKG
+218 LQG
-223 LEGSLLRDDSDKD
+223 RDLEGTGPGDDTIDGNE
-236 SDELS
+236 DEADEESEEVS
-241 GDDSDGSSRDDND
+241 GDLG
-254 GSSRDDND
+254 
-262 DASDE
+262 A
-267 VCGDVEPETRPLAPW
+267 ETRPLAPW

-287 PRNPVDLLLWLDG
+287 PRTPVALLLWLDG
-300 FERAIAQRL
+300 FERAVGQRL
-309 RNLSHTLN
+309 RNLSHALN

-424 LQDITTAQATPKTP
+424 LQDITTAQAAPKTSAPETP

>member
-1 MDARVDL
+1 MDL

-13 RQLAHYQGQLA
+13 RQLAHHQGQLA

-64 YQELPIRQRQHLHQR
+64 YQELPSRQRQHLHQR
-79 MVSLVARTTTLLT
+79 MVSLVARTTSLLT

-104 RKRRN
+104 RKRLN
-109 TKRSNQERLI
+109 SKRSNQERLI

-126 SMDGDAPSLPVP
+126 SRDGDAPAPPNP

-153 LFEPRSISGLLPM
+153 LFESRSISGLLPM
-166 EDGGSP
+166 DDGGLP

-179 VSSQE
+179 GSSQE
-184 DDSDFELPSDRDG
+184 DDSGFELPSDMDE

-211 GEVLASS
+211 GEVLSSS
-218 LQAKG
+218 LQGRDIEGAGRGDDSSDG
-223 LEGSLLRDDSDKD
+223 LGDDAEDDSDEA
-236 SDELS
+236 SV
-241 GDDSDGSSRDDND
+241 DGE
-254 GSSRDDND
+254 
-262 DASDE
+262 AQ
-267 VCGDVEPETRPLAPW
+267 TRPLAPW

-287 PRNPVDLLLWLDG
+287 PRNPVALLLWLDG

-309 RNLSHTLN
+309 RNLSHAMN

-424 LQDITTAQATPKTP
+424 LQDITTAQAAPKASAPKTP